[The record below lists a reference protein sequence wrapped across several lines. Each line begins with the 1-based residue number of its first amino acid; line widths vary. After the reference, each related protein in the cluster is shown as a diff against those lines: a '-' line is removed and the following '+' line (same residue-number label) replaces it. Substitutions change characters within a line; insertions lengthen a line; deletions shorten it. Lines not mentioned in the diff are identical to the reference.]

1 LSAIEDFSYDPFS
14 PEMMRDPAPAYRV
27 LRDRFPVY
35 YSERY
40 DTFYLSR
47 FADVWDFLSRAD
59 GTFSTCDST
68 TLVDPQLMRHHN
80 EGTPPAPPLDPFNH
94 LVHDVS
100 PGGADGGDGNQ
111 TLYEEVRQAHGRPMR
126 PKHVSTLESFIRG
139 IARERLDALL
149 ARGEFDLTQEYGGIV
164 SASTMCHILHVP
176 LERAPDVLAA
186 INGAT
191 RTDSPEPGL
200 DLTGVFE
207 TCADFI
213 EPVVTRRRQTGWDG
227 SWPAIDGMI
236 DYRMHGRELTDRE
249 VAINLFCLLVG
260 GTETLPKIVAH
271 GLLELWRHPDQL
283 AAVREDLP
291 RNCGIAINEMF
302 RFCGPAQWFSRTA
315 LVDTEVAGQAV
326 KAGQRVTYLLQSAT
340 RDEREYPDP
349 DAFIWDRPIARQ
361 LAFGLGQH
369 YCIGVHLAKLEGRI
383 LLEEFLSRVSDY
395 ECFPERSLRRPSS
408 FQIGFNT
415 LPVAIKEHS

>member
-1 LSAIEDFSYDPFS
+1 VSATDEFTYDPFT

-35 YSERY
+35 YSEKY

-47 FADVWDFLSRAD
+47 FEDVWEFLSRAD
-59 GTFSTCDST
+59 GTFSTCDSM
-68 TLVDPQLMRHHN
+68 TLVDPQLMQKHN
-80 EGTPPAPPLDPFNH
+80 EGAPPTPTLAPFNH

-100 PGGADGGDGNQ
+100 PGAAGAADAGPS
-111 TLYEEVRQAHGRPMR
+111 LYEEVRQAHGRPMR
-126 PKHVSTLESFIRG
+126 PKHIKGLDTFIRG
-139 IARERLDALL
+139 IARARLDDLL
-149 ARGEFDLTQEYGGIV
+149 PGGEFDLTQEYGGIV

-176 LERAPDVLAA
+176 LDRAPDVLAA
-186 INGAT
+186 INGST
-191 RTDSPEPGL
+191 RTDGPEPGL
-200 DLTGVFE
+200 DLTGVFD

-213 EPVVTRRRQTGWDG
+213 EPSVTQRRGAGWDG
-227 SWPAIDGMI
+227 TWPAIDGML
-236 DYRMHGRELTDRE
+236 DYRMRGRELTDRE

-260 GTETLPKIVAH
+260 GTETLPKIAAH

-291 RNCGIAINEMF
+291 KNCGIAIEEMF
-302 RFCGPAQWFSRTA
+302 RYCGPAQWFSRTA
-315 LVDTEVAGQAV
+315 VVDTEVAGQAV

-349 DAFIWDRPIARQ
+349 DEFVWNRQIDRQ
-361 LAFGLGQH
+361 VAFGFGQH

-395 ECFPERSLRRPSS
+395 EPHPEEALRLPSS
-408 FQIGFNT
+408 FQIGYNT
-415 LPVAIKEHS
+415 LPVTVNEYS